1 MLCQDHVSSFSFSS
15 LSVLF
20 RLGLVFL
27 LQKRA
32 VNALKLSVLSARC
45 LVCGV
50 FVATSTAMKAK
61 EEKHNEKGQT
71 SDKCLPSLWMFSTNC
86 RSLGGKQEKLPC
98 KECVFPKQLGL
109 LKRQENLEL
118 GSG

>member
-1 MLCQDHVSSFSFSS
+1 M
-15 LSVLF
+15 LF

-27 LQKRA
+27 LQKSA

-45 LVCGV
+45 LFLGS
-50 FVATSTAMKAK
+50 FRGYIDSHEGKGRETQR
-61 EEKHNEKGQT
+61 KGQT
-71 SDKCLPSLWMFSTNC
+71 SDKCVPSLWMFSTNC
-86 RSLGGKQEKLPC
+86 RSLGGKQEKIPC
-98 KECVFPKQLGL
+98 KECVFPKQLGF